1 MNIRTGSHVKT
12 PDLDRS
18 LSRGHLGCAPSRPL
32 VEQPGL
38 GPIWLDYGF
47 TAYWA
52 SRHSID
58 RRPPRAR
65 HLLYPLYPRLR
76 SLTADPGQGP
86 RNKRSPRP
94 S

>member
-1 MNIRTGSHVKT
+1 MNKLNGSHVKT
-12 PDLDRS
+12 VDLDQS
-18 LSRGHLGCAPSRPL
+18 LYLGHLGCAPNRPHP
-32 VEQPGL
+32 EQPGL

-76 SLTADPGQGP
+76 CLTADPGQGP